1 MLLDHLCIKEE
12 IVRLSGGQYL
22 MRPRAVSDIQKM

>member
-12 IVRLSGGQYL
+12 IVRLSDGQYP